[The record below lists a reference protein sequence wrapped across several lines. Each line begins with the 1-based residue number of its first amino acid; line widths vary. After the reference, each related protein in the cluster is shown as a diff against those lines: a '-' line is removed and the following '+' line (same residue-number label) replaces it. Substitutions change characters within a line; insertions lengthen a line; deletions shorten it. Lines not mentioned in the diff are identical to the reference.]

1 MHHDNFNEI
10 AAEGATL
17 DFEARGWRLISL
29 MNLAEMLH
37 VAAGLSG
44 PKS

>member
-1 MHHDNFNEI
+1 MRHDNFNEI

-17 DFEARGWRLISL
+17 DCEAFGWRLILL
-29 MNLAEMLH
+29 MKHAEMLR
-37 VAAGLSG
+37 VAAGPSG